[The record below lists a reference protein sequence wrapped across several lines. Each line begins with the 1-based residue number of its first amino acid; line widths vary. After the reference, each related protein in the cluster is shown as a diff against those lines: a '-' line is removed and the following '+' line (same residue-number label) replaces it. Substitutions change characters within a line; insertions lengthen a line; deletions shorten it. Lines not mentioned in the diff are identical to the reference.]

1 MLFCFTTL
9 ALAGAAPESPSL
21 RTFDFVTIQLYEGY
35 SHAEYNTTILHRSPA
50 DYVVQWVQSVLSGWS
65 IDYTADGELNY
76 PYVNKLTLDRTELVV
91 GCSNG
96 WAGDGKFFL
105 LFPDEV
111 SARLC
116 LYLYLYLCS
125 CFCWVFCMFL
135 LCVRILRYSL
145 LQSRHS
151 TQAGRAYEAL
161 SKLNLAP
168 RGFAF
173 WDILDEG
180 RASAQR
186 PNEPVWMAAGLN
198 RFLKVRDGVDVSSGV
213 DGV

>member
-9 ALAGAAPESPSL
+9 ALTGAAPELPAL

-65 IDYTADGELNY
+65 IDYTADSKLNY

-111 SARLC
+111 NLC
-116 LYLYLYLCS
+116 LYLCS
-125 CFCWVFCMFL
+125 CSCLFCEFFL
-135 LCVRILRYSL
+135 LCVCILRYSL
-145 LQSRHS
+145 LQSRLS
-151 TQAGRAYEAL
+151 SQAGRAYEAL
-161 SKLNLAP
+161 TKLDLAP

-198 RFLKVRDGVDVSSGV
+198 RFLKVRDGVDVSSGL